1 MSRFVMLCVLEGT
14 SVPDNAAATRL
25 FQDLCQTAACALQQN
40 DAEEHHAAPCNSPS
54 EWQRAISH
62 VRVCNFIQTGD
73 AAICQAQGDSFVP
86 AVAAMEITMSI
97 GLILVIILV
106 IFLLG
111 GFSGRFG
118 GYGYGYGHGGMGI
131 IGTVLVVLLIL
142 FLLGRI

>member
-1 MSRFVMLCVLEGT
+1 MCF
-14 SVPDNAAATRL
+14 RL
-25 FQDLCQTAACALQQN
+25 QLRSSTKRRGRTHGALQP
-40 DAEEHHAAPCNSPS
+40 AVRR
-54 EWQRAISH
+54 QRVISLA
-62 VRVCNFIQTGD
+62 RVCNFIQTGD
-73 AAICQAQGDSFVP
+73 AAICQAEGDSFVP
-86 AVAAMEITMSI
+86 AVATALPTMEITMSI

-131 IGTVLVVLLIL
+131 IGIVLVVLLIL